1 MITVEFKDG
10 KCKCPICNKD
20 IKGDPTGDF
29 KISSHCEHYK
39 GMIELSTSKEVCVF
53 VWKVYLIL
61 VMKNHQK

>member
-53 VWKVYLIL
+53 V
-61 VMKNHQK
+61 